1 MQFIHVAIFLSQV
14 RQLNATI
21 ADKKT
26 ALAPVIKELRPMRQK
41 CQVMRLNNVLIL
53 VTVAD

>member
-1 MQFIHVAIFLSQV
+1 MQFIHVVIFPSQV

-41 CQVMRLNNVLIL
+41 CQVMRLNNDLIL
-53 VTVAD
+53 VTVGD

>member
-1 MQFIHVAIFLSQV
+1 MQFIHVVIFPSQV

-53 VTVAD
+53 VTVAE